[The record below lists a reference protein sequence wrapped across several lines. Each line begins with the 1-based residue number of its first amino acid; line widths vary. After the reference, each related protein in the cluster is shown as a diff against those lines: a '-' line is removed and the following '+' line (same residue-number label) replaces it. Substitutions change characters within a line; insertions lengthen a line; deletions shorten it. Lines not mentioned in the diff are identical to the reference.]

1 VRSLFFATP
10 CRKQLSL
17 DDGYTFTNVIGNI
30 KPAPAAPNGWL
41 QISRIEPSHPAQSL
55 ALIRLTG
62 KARDGKVKVEQF
74 PKEAPM
80 TIEINRPETE
90 ALIQQRLERGHFRD
104 VDELLAEA
112 LGALQKAEP
121 GSTSRAVMNAANR
134 GEGQRSLVDVCAMV
148 KGLTDDV
155 DFSRN
160 PFTGRPVN
168 LS

>member
-1 VRSLFFATP
+1 
-10 CRKQLSL
+10 
-17 DDGYTFTNVIGNI
+17 
-30 KPAPAAPNGWL
+30 
-41 QISRIEPSHPAQSL
+41 
-55 ALIRLTG
+55 
-62 KARDGKVKVEQF
+62 
-74 PKEAPM
+74 M

-90 ALIQQRLERGHFRD
+90 ALIQQCLERGHFRD

-112 LGALQKAEP
+112 LGALQKKEP
-121 GSTSRAVMNAANR
+121 GSTSKVFVSAAHR

-160 PFTGRPVN
+160 PSTGRPVN